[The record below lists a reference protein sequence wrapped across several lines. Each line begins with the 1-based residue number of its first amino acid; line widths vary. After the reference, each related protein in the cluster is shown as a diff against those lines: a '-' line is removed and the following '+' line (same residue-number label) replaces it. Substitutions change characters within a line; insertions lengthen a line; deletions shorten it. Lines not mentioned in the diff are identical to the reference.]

1 MKTKSE
7 TAFNGVVIL
16 TLALII
22 VKILS
27 AIYRIPYQNVLGDDG
42 LYAYQQIYPVV
53 ALGVI
58 LSMNAIPSA
67 VTQVI
72 GVNRSDEVYTRVMFR
87 LQCIGFIVFILLFM
101 FANMIT
107 RWMGD
112 SNLAPMLKMASF
124 SFILIGVLGVLRGF
138 YQSKQVMTIPA
149 ISQVIEQVIRVSL
162 IIVAIIMFSMKH
174 WSIYQ
179 AGALAILA
187 SSIGFLGSMLYL
199 LLKKP
204 LKLKLC
210 YRFNNTSIQW
220 KQLFISISIFALSQL
235 IVILWQV
242 VDSFTIIRLLQHS
255 GIAFKEAIIQKGIY
269 DRGASFIQMGL
280 IVTTTFSFVLIPLL
294 TQAIR
299 EHNQIHMNR
308 YANAS
313 IKITVVISTAASIG
327 LINLLPLMNVVF
339 FKSNHLT
346 LTLSVYM
353 FTVICVSLIMMNI
366 SLLQVQTSIRP
377 IIMGVIIGILSKI
390 ILNVILIPFWGIVG
404 ASVSTVLSLLLFVII
419 LQVAVLKY
427 YRFNRISLFIVK
439 LILGMI
445 IMSIVVQTVMLALPS
460 KSRMLG
466 LLELIVSSITIVG
479 LGNYGIDELPL
490 GIYRFLEKESK
501 VYARTL
507 NHPVINTLKKEIE
520 FESFDSIYE
529 AHDRFE
535 DVYEAIVT
543 SLIEL
548 AQSEDIVYAVPGHPR
563 VAETTTVKLLEY
575 SHFNKDISVKVLGG
589 KSFIDDIFEAVDVD
603 PNDGFTLL
611 DGTSLKESALNVRT
625 NTVITQVYS
634 VMIAADLKLTLMER
648 YPDDFN
654 VKIITGSHSD
664 GAHVIECPL
673 YEIDRYD
680 DYFNNLTS
688 LFIPKIN
695 EDTLLYQDFDYAVQ
709 TIDLLVDNEKGC
721 PWDKVQTHDSLKR
734 YLLEETFELFE
745 AIDNEDDWHMIEELG
760 DILLQVLLH
769 SSIGKKEGYIDI
781 KEIIESLNTKM
792 IHRHP
797 HIFGNAHVT
806 SQEDLKDIWSRAKEK
821 EGKVPRVK
829 FEKVFADHF
838 LKLYDKT
845 KNRQFDEDDLK
856 QFLQQGEK
864 NS

>member
-1 MKTKSE
+1 
-7 TAFNGVVIL
+7 
-16 TLALII
+16 
-22 VKILS
+22 
-27 AIYRIPYQNVLGDDG
+27 
-42 LYAYQQIYPVV
+42 
-53 ALGVI
+53 
-58 LSMNAIPSA
+58 
-67 VTQVI
+67 
-72 GVNRSDEVYTRVMFR
+72 
-87 LQCIGFIVFILLFM
+87 
-101 FANMIT
+101 
-107 RWMGD
+107 
-112 SNLAPMLKMASF
+112 
-124 SFILIGVLGVLRGF
+124 
-138 YQSKQVMTIPA
+138 MT
-149 ISQVIEQVIRVSL
+149 
-162 IIVAIIMFSMKH
+162 H
-174 WSIYQ
+174 
-179 AGALAILA
+179 
-187 SSIGFLGSMLYL
+187 
-199 LLKKP
+199 
-204 LKLKLC
+204 
-210 YRFNNTSIQW
+210 T
-220 KQLFISISIFALSQL
+220 
-235 IVILWQV
+235 
-242 VDSFTIIRLLQHS
+242 
-255 GIAFKEAIIQKGIY
+255 
-269 DRGASFIQMGL
+269 
-280 IVTTTFSFVLIPLL
+280 
-294 TQAIR
+294 
-299 EHNQIHMNR
+299 
-308 YANAS
+308 
-313 IKITVVISTAASIG
+313 
-327 LINLLPLMNVVF
+327 
-339 FKSNHLT
+339 
-346 LTLSVYM
+346 
-353 FTVICVSLIMMNI
+353 
-366 SLLQVQTSIRP
+366 
-377 IIMGVIIGILSKI
+377 
-390 ILNVILIPFWGIVG
+390 
-404 ASVSTVLSLLLFVII
+404 
-419 LQVAVLKY
+419 
-427 YRFNRISLFIVK
+427 
-439 LILGMI
+439 
-445 IMSIVVQTVMLALPS
+445 
-460 KSRMLG
+460 
-466 LLELIVSSITIVG
+466 ITIVG

-769 SSIGKKEGYIDI
+769 ASIGKKEGYMDKIG
-781 KEIIESLNTKM
+781 
-792 IHRHP
+792 R
-797 HIFGNAHVT
+797 AHV
-806 SQEDLKDIWSRAKEK
+806 
-821 EGKVPRVK
+821 
-829 FEKVFADHF
+829 
-838 LKLYDKT
+838 
-845 KNRQFDEDDLK
+845 
-856 QFLQQGEK
+856 
-864 NS
+864 

>member
-339 FKSNHLT
+339 L
-346 LTLSVYM
+346 
-353 FTVICVSLIMMNI
+353 
-366 SLLQVQTSIRP
+366 
-377 IIMGVIIGILSKI
+377 IGILSKI

-466 LLELIVSSITIVG
+466 LLELIVSSIIGIVIIMLYIVIFNV
-479 LGNYGIDELPL
+479 LGY
-490 GIYRFLEKESK
+490 
-501 VYARTL
+501 
-507 NHPVINTLKKEIE
+507 KEIKHLP
-520 FESFDSIYE
+520 FGD
-529 AHDRFE
+529 
-535 DVYEAIVT
+535 
-543 SLIEL
+543 
-548 AQSEDIVYAVPGHPR
+548 
-563 VAETTTVKLLEY
+563 K
-575 SHFNKDISVKVLGG
+575 
-589 KSFIDDIFEAVDVD
+589 
-603 PNDGFTLL
+603 
-611 DGTSLKESALNVRT
+611 
-625 NTVITQVYS
+625 
-634 VMIAADLKLTLMER
+634 
-648 YPDDFN
+648 
-654 VKIITGSHSD
+654 
-664 GAHVIECPL
+664 
-673 YEIDRYD
+673 
-680 DYFNNLTS
+680 
-688 LFIPKIN
+688 
-695 EDTLLYQDFDYAVQ
+695 LYQM
-709 TIDLLVDNEKGC
+709 
-721 PWDKVQTHDSLKR
+721 KR
-734 YLLEETFELFE
+734 
-745 AIDNEDDWHMIEELG
+745 G
-760 DILLQVLLH
+760 RR
-769 SSIGKKEGYIDI
+769 S
-781 KEIIESLNTKM
+781 
-792 IHRHP
+792 
-797 HIFGNAHVT
+797 
-806 SQEDLKDIWSRAKEK
+806 
-821 EGKVPRVK
+821 
-829 FEKVFADHF
+829 
-838 LKLYDKT
+838 
-845 KNRQFDEDDLK
+845 
-856 QFLQQGEK
+856 
-864 NS
+864 

>member
-149 ISQVIEQVIRVSL
+149 ISQV
-162 IIVAIIMFSMKH
+162 IMFSMKH

-346 LTLSVYM
+346 LTLSIYM

-466 LLELIVSSITIVG
+466 LLELIVSSIIGIVIIMLYIVIFNV
-479 LGNYGIDELPL
+479 LGY
-490 GIYRFLEKESK
+490 
-501 VYARTL
+501 
-507 NHPVINTLKKEIE
+507 KEIKHLP
-520 FESFDSIYE
+520 FGD
-529 AHDRFE
+529 
-535 DVYEAIVT
+535 
-543 SLIEL
+543 
-548 AQSEDIVYAVPGHPR
+548 
-563 VAETTTVKLLEY
+563 K
-575 SHFNKDISVKVLGG
+575 
-589 KSFIDDIFEAVDVD
+589 
-603 PNDGFTLL
+603 
-611 DGTSLKESALNVRT
+611 
-625 NTVITQVYS
+625 
-634 VMIAADLKLTLMER
+634 
-648 YPDDFN
+648 
-654 VKIITGSHSD
+654 
-664 GAHVIECPL
+664 
-673 YEIDRYD
+673 
-680 DYFNNLTS
+680 
-688 LFIPKIN
+688 
-695 EDTLLYQDFDYAVQ
+695 LYQM
-709 TIDLLVDNEKGC
+709 
-721 PWDKVQTHDSLKR
+721 KR
-734 YLLEETFELFE
+734 
-745 AIDNEDDWHMIEELG
+745 G
-760 DILLQVLLH
+760 RR
-769 SSIGKKEGYIDI
+769 S
-781 KEIIESLNTKM
+781 
-792 IHRHP
+792 
-797 HIFGNAHVT
+797 
-806 SQEDLKDIWSRAKEK
+806 
-821 EGKVPRVK
+821 
-829 FEKVFADHF
+829 
-838 LKLYDKT
+838 
-845 KNRQFDEDDLK
+845 
-856 QFLQQGEK
+856 
-864 NS
+864 